1 VLASNQEEIE
11 VLHRKLLVR
20 LLSLSLFAILVVA
33 SSAWASPV
41 VGPEGSAFYTPPTTT
56 PKGTAGELIWYRP
69 ATLNLKVTLPSNK
82 AWTVLYQSTA
92 QRGEP
97 DFVTGTVIVPTAA
110 WTGKGA
116 RPVVTVGVGTQGIAP
131 QCAPSKQ
138 LVAGTE
144 YAGAEIIE
152 ALKAGYAVD
161 VTDYQGYT
169 NGAIP
174 TYTAG
179 RAEGDAVLDIV
190 RAARQLPGAGLTESN
205 PTYAWGYSQGGQAV
219 GWAGELQS
227 TYAPNVKLSGMADG
241 GVPANLREFGAF
253 SGPNTTSGLG
263 ILSAI
268 GLGAA
273 YPELKL
279 GTLTPAGEAAVGLAL
294 TNCVTELITKLNGAN
309 FQEFTTSHE
318 SLEEL
323 EKSEPLFKKV
333 LEEQSLDNKIPSA
346 PVYHYHGLED
356 EIVPLSQDV
365 NLHYDWCE
373 KGATDDF
380 QLYNA
385 EHLFTD
391 GIAAPNALKWIEERV
406 AGKTAPSTCGQHKA
420 GATLPSNA
428 RLTPE
433 VGDLIVKL
441 NEWSLRGKV
450 TEKKSGISEEVPSG
464 ATISST
470 ADATKGTLTAT
481 LNIPPINQTFFV
493 LGLPV
498 TVSGALTP
506 TGPATGTFGFSENGD
521 EVFESAEGKANE
533 LVKAVKIGLLYLPI
547 GCKTVEPIDLPLS
560 IREPSNAL
568 ATGNFS
574 FKAEVTVPPFGECG
588 ALGPVLTATTSGPG
602 NTVEMTASPP
612 PPINW

>member
-1 VLASNQEEIE
+1 
-11 VLHRKLLVR
+11 
-20 LLSLSLFAILVVA
+20 
-33 SSAWASPV
+33 
-41 VGPEGSAFYTPPTTT
+41 
-56 PKGTAGELIWYRP
+56 
-69 ATLNLKVTLPSNK
+69 
-82 AWTVLYQSTA
+82 
-92 QRGEP
+92 
-97 DFVTGTVIVPTAA
+97 
-110 WTGKGA
+110 
-116 RPVVTVGVGTQGIAP
+116 
-131 QCAPSKQ
+131 
-138 LVAGTE
+138 
-144 YAGAEIIE
+144 
-152 ALKAGYAVD
+152 
-161 VTDYQGYT
+161 
-169 NGAIP
+169 
-174 TYTAG
+174 
-179 RAEGDAVLDIV
+179 
-190 RAARQLPGAGLTESN
+190 
-205 PTYAWGYSQGGQAV
+205 
-219 GWAGELQS
+219 
-227 TYAPNVKLSGMADG
+227 MADG

-253 SGPNTTSGLG
+253 FGPGTTSGLD

-268 GLGAA
+268 GLESA

-279 GTLTPAGEAAVGLAL
+279 GTLTPTGEAAVGLAR

-309 FQEFTTSHE
+309 FQEFTTAHE
-318 SLEEL
+318 TLQEL
-323 EKSEPLFKKV
+323 EQTEPQLKKV
-333 LEEQSLDNKIPSA
+333 LEEQSLDNKVPSA

-356 EIVPLSQDV
+356 EVVPLGQDV

-380 QLYNA
+380 QLYSA

-391 GIAAPNALKWIEERV
+391 GIGAPNALKWIEERV
-406 AGKTAPSTCGQHKA
+406 AGKTAPSTCGQHKP

-441 NEWSLRGKV
+441 NEWSLKGKV
-450 TEKKSGISEEVPSG
+450 TERSGISQEVPAG

-493 LGLPV
+493 GFLPV

-521 EVFESAEGKANE
+521 EVFESADGKANE
-533 LVKAVKIGLLYLPI
+533 LVKAVRIGFLYLPI

-560 IREPSNAL
+560 IREPTNAL
-568 ATGNFS
+568 AAGNFS
-574 FKAEVTVPPFGECG
+574 FKAEVTLPPFGECG
-588 ALGPVLTATTSGPG
+588 LLGPVLTSTTSGPG

>member
-1 VLASNQEEIE
+1 MLPLAALAVLTVVSAAS
-11 VLHRKLLVR
+11 
-20 LLSLSLFAILVVA
+20 AA
-33 SSAWASPV
+33 PV
-41 VGPEGSAFYTPPTTT
+41 EGPAGSAFYTPPSET
-56 PKGTAGELIWYRP
+56 PAGSAGELIWYRP
-69 ATLNLKVTLPSNK
+69 ATLNLKVSLPANK

-97 DFVTGTVIVPTAA
+97 DFVTGTVIVPTAK
-110 WTGKGA
+110 WTGKGS
-116 RPVVTVGVGTQGIAP
+116 RPVVTIGIGTQGIAP

-138 LVAGTE
+138 MITGSE
-144 YAGAEIIE
+144 YAAGEIID

-179 RAEGDAVLDIV
+179 KAEGQAVLDIV
-190 RAARQLPGAGLTESN
+190 RAGRQVPGAGLAESD

-219 GWAGELQS
+219 GWAGEIQAS
-227 TYAPNVKLSGMADG
+227 YAPNVKLSGMADG

-253 SGPNTTSGLG
+253 SGPSTTSGLG

-268 GLGAA
+268 GLESA

-279 GTLTPAGEAAVGLAL
+279 GTLTAAGEKAVGAAL
-294 TNCVTELITKLNGAN
+294 SECVIELLTQLNGAN

-323 EKSEPLFKKV
+323 EKSEPAFKTA
-333 LEEQSLDNKIPSA
+333 LEEQSLDNKATSA

-356 EIVPLSQDV
+356 EVVPLNQDV
-365 NLHYDWCE
+365 NLHYDWC
-373 KGATDDF
+373 KLGVTDDF
-380 QLYNA
+380 QLFNG
-385 EHLFTD
+385 EHLFTA
-391 GIAAPNALKWIEERV
+391 GMGSPSALKWIEERV
-406 AGKTAPSTCGQHKA
+406 AGKAAPSTCGQHSP
-420 GATLPSNA
+420 GATLPANA

-441 NEWSLRGKV
+441 NEWSLSGKV
-450 TEKKSGISEEVPSG
+450 TEKKSGISEEVPAGS
-464 ATISST
+464 TISST
-470 ADATKGTLTAT
+470 ADATSGTLTAT
-481 LNIPPINQTFFV
+481 LHIPPISQTMVV
-493 LGLPV
+493 LGIPV
-498 TVSGALTP
+498 TVKGALTP
-506 TGPATGTFGFSENGD
+506 TGPATGTFGFSKDGS
-521 EVFESAEGKANE
+521 EVFESADGKANE
-533 LVKAVKIGLLYLPI
+533 EVGSVSVGFLRVPI

-560 IREPSNAL
+560 ISEPTNAL

-574 FKAEVTVPPFGECG
+574 FKAEVTVPAFGGCG
-588 ALGPVLTATTSGPG
+588 VLGPVLTATTSGPG
-602 NTVEMTASPP
+602 NTVEMTAAPP